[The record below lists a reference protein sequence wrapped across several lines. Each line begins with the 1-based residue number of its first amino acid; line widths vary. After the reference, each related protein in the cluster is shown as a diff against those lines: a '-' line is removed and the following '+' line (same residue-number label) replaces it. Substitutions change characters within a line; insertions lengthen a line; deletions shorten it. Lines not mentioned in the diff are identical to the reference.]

1 MVDARFTKEM
11 IEILSSMK
19 GKTFVSYECDEGHGF
34 PRAYANFRINL
45 NDYSIDVS
53 NEIQGLPFF
62 DIEEDV
68 AIFSCKKVD
77 SNSKYEP
84 GVIGETR
91 IVPIDETI
99 ESVEIITDEI
109 NVGNGEYEIVFD
121 AALVIKTEYQT
132 IMFSRDV
139 WFSEVI
145 NISDNDDYDS
155 VYPIDSVI
163 EHWNNEG
170 DYEVTVKRTKKSI

>member
-11 IEILSSMK
+11 IDILSDMK

-34 PRAYANFRINL
+34 PRAYGNFRINL
-45 NDYSIDVS
+45 DGYSVEVS
-53 NEIQGLPFF
+53 NEIHGLPFF
-62 DIEEDV
+62 DTVEDIAV
-68 AIFSCKKVD
+68 FVCKQVD
-77 SNSKYEP
+77 SKTLYVP
-84 GVIGETR
+84 GVIGEIRTE
-91 IVPIDETI
+91 PIEEII

-109 NVGNGEYEIVFD
+109 NVNNGEYEIVFD
-121 AALVIKTEYQT
+121 TALIIRTEYQT

-155 VYPIDSVI
+155 VYPINSVI

-170 DYEVTVKRTKKSI
+170 DYDVSVKRIKRFI